1 MRATGAPDTRDEATP
16 HGTPPGSDMPEVP
29 ILAWT
34 GIVEPEW
41 IDFNDHMSSAEYA
54 RLFHPNTGALFRRIG
69 ISPDYIRTRRLTVF
83 QREFRLSYER
93 ELRLGEQIE
102 IRSFLVAHDAKRIHH
117 AHELW
122 HREKGFRAA
131 FVEYMSLHVD
141 METRRLTPFPEDV
154 MERLDALALSF
165 AAVPPP
171 PGVGQAIGIRTR
183 RQ

>member
-1 MRATGAPDTRDEATP
+1 MRATKAPETRDAATP
-16 HGTPPGSDMPEVP
+16 RETPPGSDMPEVP

-69 ISPDYIRTRRLTVF
+69 IGPEYIRTRRLTVF
-83 QREFRLSYER
+83 QREFRVSYER
-93 ELRLGEQIE
+93 ELRVGEQIE
-102 IRSFLVAHDAKRIHH
+102 IRSYLVAHDAKRIHH

-122 HREKGFRAA
+122 HRAKGIRAA
-131 FVEYMSLHVD
+131 FVEYMSLHFD
-141 METRRLTPFPEDV
+141 MKTRRLTPFPEDV
-154 MERLDALALSF
+154 MECLDTLALAF
-165 AAVPPP
+165 AAVSPP
-171 PGVGQAIGIRTR
+171 PGVGQAIGIRPR